1 MGKQRAKRLNY
12 INNKQKWIKT
22 PTVAWIH
29 IQHWNSVTFLTGKK
43 NPTLHLVFFFLSLPS
58 WERCWSLVT
67 ILSEFSFLTEAFLD
81 KWCVAQ
87 LSRWWVGR
95 WVCLRES
102 VSLVNSL
109 CSIMLPSKRIKGNNS
124 SKNDFVAAALWVQNK
139 WATKALK
146 RAFLLNSTV
155 LDHYCLEEK
164 KALLLLSSWL
174 LSFTTMRK
182 MQLSQS
188 LCRTLPIKNYIKTE
202 LQ

>member
-95 WVCLRES
+95 WVCLRERERERERDRVCLWLTHYAAS
-102 VSLVNSL
+102 CCHQKESRGTIAAKMILWQQHYESKTSGQQKHWRELFYWIPL
-109 CSIMLPSKRIKGNNS
+109 CLITIVWRKKRHFCCLALDYCPLPQWERCSYH
-124 SKNDFVAAALWVQNK
+124 
-139 WATKALK
+139 
-146 RAFLLNSTV
+146 RAYAGLF
-155 LDHYCLEEK
+155 
-164 KALLLLSSWL
+164 
-174 LSFTTMRK
+174 
-182 MQLSQS
+182 Q
-188 LCRTLPIKNYIKTE
+188 
-202 LQ
+202 